1 MPVSCTLIRLSIFKI
16 YCYLCSMEL
25 KVKVRHAIDTTD
37 NEMLGGNLNYWA
49 ETLDVS
55 LYSSWE
61 CPCCKQI
68 CNKADFVGAHVID
81 KLGLHY
87 IIPTCR
93 FCNSRYK
100 NNKAITK
107 WFDVF
112 VNDLVLI
119 K

>member
-1 MPVSCTLIRLSIFKI
+1 
-16 YCYLCSMEL
+16 MEL
-25 KVKVRHAIDTTD
+25 KVKVRHTIDATD
-37 NEMLGGNLNYWA
+37 NEMSGGNLNYWA
-49 ETLDVS
+49 KTLGVQ

-61 CPCCKQI
+61 CPCCGR
-68 CNKADFVGAHVID
+68 AHSREDFVGAHVID

-93 FCNSRYK
+93 FCNSRCK
-100 NNKAITK
+100 NNKAVTK

-112 VNDLVLI
+112 VDDLVLI